1 MWWSLKPY
9 QTTPPSRLPAAQL
22 GWTCTPDATAGSTC
36 TLTLGAVPASDPA
49 GTLTFAVVVDNP
61 LAAGVTEINNAVSIA
76 DDGTN
81 GDDPTP
87 ENNSDDEVTPVD
99 ATPDMTITKVDDVVG
114 STLPG
119 ATIIY
124 TLTYDNVG
132 NQDATG
138 VVVTETVPANTT
150 FTTTG
155 SSAGWS
161 CVDGAAAGTTC
172 TLTLGAVP
180 ASDPAGTLTFAVV
193 LDNPLAA
200 GVTEINNAV
209 SIADDGSNGDD
220 PTPDN
225 NSDDEV
231 TPLDAAPDIAVQK
244 TNGINQTAPGESLT
258 YTIIVSNLGNQDAT
272 GVTLT
277 DTIPTGTT
285 FVEADNSGVFDEDS
299 GVVTWPAFDLA
310 AGDSRT
316 FTMTLL
322 VDDPLDPSIVSLL
335 NTVVARDDGTN
346 GEDPDEE
353 NNTDTDVDVIGM
365 GYKQIIIGDLYNE
378 DNPSPEPGSELTVR
392 IGDVIT
398 YEVGLLVGEESIL
411 EDLVMTDI
419 LDRGL
424 AFVDCEI
431 VAEGLTE
438 DTLHPFDQI
447 CNSMLVETEPLDSAN
462 PADPGRKI
470 TLTFGTISNEL
481 EGDQFLIVR
490 YRVKVLN
497 SVENLRGL
505 LLNNSAEWNWNG
517 GNLALQAEEVEI
529 VEPELQIE
537 KSVNPQ
543 TGMSGQELTFTLEI
557 RHTENSNVNAYDVV
571 LEDLIPVGLTYIP
584 DSLMFTS
591 GQLPTSLDDTAAPR
605 LQVVWDVFRL
615 TGQETVVTYKARISS
630 LGPGQSATNTATL
643 EWSSLPDSLPVP
655 ASPYNPSLSTERTY
669 IPGSNVDIYGSN
681 SSAVVNVPE
690 LPMTGFKP
698 GVVTPLPQMPFNYSY
713 AQTGGMLLN
722 IPKLGLNTG
731 IIGIPLQDGEWNLTW
746 LGKQAG
752 YLEGTAFP
760 TWNGNSAITAH
771 VSNADGTPGPFAAL
785 GSLKWGDT
793 IEIYA
798 YGQVYTYSVRETKQ
812 TTPNDTSVF
821 KSENRSWL
829 TLLTCRG
836 YDEATDTYDFRIVV
850 RAVLIGVSEQ

>member
-1 MWWSLKPY
+1 VTEINNAVLIADDGNNGEDPTPDNNSDDEITPVGAAPDMTITKVDDVAE
-9 QTTPPSRLPAAQL
+9 TTAPGATIIYTLTYDNVGDQDATGVVVTETVPANTTFTTTSSSA
-22 GWTCTPDATAGSTC
+22 GWACTPDATAGSTC

-49 GTLTFAVVVDNP
+49 ATLTFAVVVDDP

-76 DDGTN
+76 DDGNN

-87 ENNSDDEVTPVD
+87 N
-99 ATPDMTITKVDDVVG
+99 
-114 STLPG
+114 
-119 ATIIY
+119 
-124 TLTYDNVG
+124 
-132 NQDATG
+132 
-138 VVVTETVPANTT
+138 
-150 FTTTG
+150 
-155 SSAGWS
+155 
-161 CVDGAAAGTTC
+161 
-172 TLTLGAVP
+172 
-180 ASDPAGTLTFAVV
+180 
-193 LDNPLAA
+193 
-200 GVTEINNAV
+200 
-209 SIADDGSNGDD
+209 
-220 PTPDN
+220 N

-244 TNGINQTAPGESLT
+244 TNGVNQTAPGANLT

-272 GVTLT
+272 GVTLE
-277 DTIPTGTT
+277 DTIPTGTS
-285 FVEADNSGVFDEDS
+285 FVEADNAGVFDEGS
-299 GVVTWPAFDLA
+299 GVVTWPVFDLA
-310 AGDSRT
+310 AGESRT

-322 VDDPLDPSIVSLL
+322 VDNPLDPSIVSLL
-335 NTVVARDDGTN
+335 NMVVANDDGTN
-346 GEDPDEE
+346 GEDPDDE
-353 NNTDTDVDVIGM
+353 NNTDTDIDVIGM
-365 GYKQIIIGDLYNE
+365 GYKQVNVDDLYNE
-378 DNPSPEPGSELTVR
+378 DNPSPAPGSALTVR

-411 EDLVMTDI
+411 ENLVMTDI

-424 AFVDCEI
+424 AFIDCEI

-438 DTLHPFDQI
+438 DPLHPFDQI
-447 CNSMLVETEPLDSAN
+447 CNSMLVETEPTGSVN
-462 PADPGRKI
+462 PADPGRKL
-470 TLTFGTISNEL
+470 TLTFGTISNES
-481 EGDQFLIVR
+481 EGDQFIIVR

-497 SVENLRGL
+497 SVENVRGL
-505 LLNNSAEWNWNG
+505 LLNNAAEWNWTG
-517 GNLALQAEEVEI
+517 GNLELKAENVKV
-529 VEPELQIE
+529 VEPELLIE

-543 TGMSGQELTFTLEI
+543 TGMSGQELTFTLKI
-557 RHTENSNVNAYDVV
+557 RHSENSNVNAYDVV
-571 LEDLIPVGLTYIP
+571 LEDVIPLGLRYVP
-584 DSLMFTS
+584 GSLTFVD
-591 GQLPTSLDDTAAPR
+591 GQEPTSLDDSAAPR
-605 LQVVWDVFRL
+605 LQISWDVFRL
-615 TGQETVVTYKARISS
+615 TAQETVVTYKASISN

-643 EWSSLPDSLPVP
+643 EWSSLPDSSPVP
-655 ASPYNPSLSTERTY
+655 ASPYNPTLSTERTY
-669 IPGSNVDIYGSN
+669 IPDSNVDIYGAS

-690 LPMTGFKP
+690 LPMTGFQP
-698 GVVTPLPQMPFNYSY
+698 GVVTPLPQMPFNYAY

-752 YLEGTAFP
+752 YLEGTTFP

-798 YGQVYTYSVRETKQ
+798 YGQVYSYSVREIKQ

-821 KSENRSWL
+821 KSEDRSWL

-836 YDEATDTYDFRIVV
+836 YDEATDTYDYRIVV